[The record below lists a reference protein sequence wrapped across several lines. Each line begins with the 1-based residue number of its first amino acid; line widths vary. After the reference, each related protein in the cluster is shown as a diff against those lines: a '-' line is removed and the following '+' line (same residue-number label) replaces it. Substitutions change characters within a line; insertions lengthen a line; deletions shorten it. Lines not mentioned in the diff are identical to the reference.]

1 MPQFARSLDIYQG
14 FNFKKD
20 KQVPVGFVTKLTLG
34 GELVLEADQISIK
47 DPTQPGVNL
56 QEKVVGVLSHY
67 LWDTGTTDAI
77 YLSMQVSVGN
87 KTKLAA
93 KLLTDWTSMDVTFAY
108 VVYEYDPVKKKYFK
122 SNWTEPELKGI
133 LEKNGDNLNLTVAD
147 DPSTEVQ
154 SPKNFTLQIGIKPQ
168 TEEQTVHMAT
178 GEGFNLTKLWGV
190 NDTAA

>member
-20 KQVPVGFVTKLTLG
+20 KQTPVGYVTKLELG
-34 GELVLEADQISIK
+34 GDLKLEPDQLSIK
-47 DPTQPGVNL
+47 DPMQPGVDL
-56 QEKVVGVLSHY
+56 GSKVVGVLNHY
-67 LWDTGTTDAI
+67 LWETGITDAM
-77 YLSMQVSVGN
+77 YMSMQVSVGN

-133 LEKNGDNLNLTVAD
+133 LEKNGDDLNLTVAD
-147 DPSTEVQ
+147 DPSNEVQ

-178 GEGFNLTKLWGV
+178 GDGFNLSKLWGV
-190 NDTAA
+190 KDSTA